1 MRRAAQALAVIVAV
15 VIAAALAAA
24 IVRELA
30 IATSR
35 RAGRATP
42 GWWHRLL
49 TDHSLTWLAFAA
61 MAAMAVIAM
70 VCFVLA
76 IRIVGRERRPVS
88 LFELGETGARVAVKA
103 EALEH
108 LVIGALNLRV
118 PDLRVTKTSLRRIDD
133 SLWAIVTA
141 EAQSADLAGLHDAAT
156 TVAADELRHAT
167 GLGLAG
173 LDVVF
178 TRLWIDAG
186 GTQ

>member
-35 RAGRATP
+35 RADRATP
-42 GWWHRLL
+42 GWWHRLV
-49 TDHSLTWLAFAA
+49 TDHSLTWLAF
-61 MAAMAVIAM
+61 AAMAVIAM

-76 IRIVGRERRPVS
+76 IRIVRRERRPVS

-108 LVIGALNLRV
+108 LVIGTLNLRV

-156 TVAADELRHAT
+156 TVTADELRHAT

-186 GTQ
+186 GAQ